1 MLSHIFKAY
10 NTLLILPTNYV
21 HSKLLPLI
29 PQSLLSLKTR
39 KVAYALLTL
48 TLLSNWIAVAFLNLS
63 NNSDRLKW
71 ATTMSNGSVLPA
83 ALFISY
89 QIVIN
94 GKLTWLVDGLFA
106 IFTSNSSMIY
116 HFCDATDPSL
126 GGFDYDDRLA
136 FCKWK
141 DCWDCEEW
149 WYEDDPSV
157 SNDKEGTCCYW
168 RRNVENYNFWQHM
181 DFAGSYFLIL
191 VIGLSI
197 SKIEPIPLKVLI
209 YLFMFR
215 ECYKAMDEEFRFA
228 NGEDKVLEMAYGVAG
243 ILACRLIFNVTNIY
257 NKVGAKATCRTLIK
271 CVPKRV
277 LLMALTFMAGG
288 LYCKFFWENEG
299 QENPETY
306 TQADY
311 SIPHTFWHVGVFGA
325 CLPISWFAIEFNR
338 RCLAVWDEEAGAEN
352 QNSKQAEAQGVEMV
366 QEGRQVRNLSTE
378 SSESNIV

>member
-83 ALFISY
+83 ALFVSY

-126 GGFDYDDRLA
+126 GGKKLLTRYL
-136 FCKWK
+136 
-141 DCWDCEEW
+141 CE
-149 WYEDDPSV
+149 
-157 SNDKEGTCCYW
+157 
-168 RRNVENYNFWQHM
+168 
-181 DFAGSYFLIL
+181 
-191 VIGLSI
+191 
-197 SKIEPIPLKVLI
+197 
-209 YLFMFR
+209 
-215 ECYKAMDEEFRFA
+215 
-228 NGEDKVLEMAYGVAG
+228 
-243 ILACRLIFNVTNIY
+243 
-257 NKVGAKATCRTLIK
+257 
-271 CVPKRV
+271 
-277 LLMALTFMAGG
+277 
-288 LYCKFFWENEG
+288 
-299 QENPETY
+299 
-306 TQADY
+306 
-311 SIPHTFWHVGVFGA
+311 
-325 CLPISWFAIEFNR
+325 
-338 RCLAVWDEEAGAEN
+338 
-352 QNSKQAEAQGVEMV
+352 
-366 QEGRQVRNLSTE
+366 
-378 SSESNIV
+378 